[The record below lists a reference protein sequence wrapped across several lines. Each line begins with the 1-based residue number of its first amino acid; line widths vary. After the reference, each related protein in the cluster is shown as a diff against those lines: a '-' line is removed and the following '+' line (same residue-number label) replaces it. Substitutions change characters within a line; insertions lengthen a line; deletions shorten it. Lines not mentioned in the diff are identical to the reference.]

1 MFGDWKV
8 AAASTIQVGTQGAA
22 VDTLAREGTVE
33 SPAVTISIA
42 RDLAEITEDWRKLE
56 PIEIES
62 PGQSL
67 AFADEWLGTVGA
79 GAEQFHILA
88 SLGGVPV
95 MLLPLMVMRPFGLTV
110 LTWLF
115 GRHVGCNAPLI
126 DSARLAAATDVQLAA
141 MWRGVRNAV
150 KGVDLLYLPF
160 TPVGCPG
167 LDRLF
172 GAVGH
177 SITGETLYRTQFKS
191 FAECEATQRNRSR
204 RKHDKQHAQKLAAK
218 GEVSFEELKSGDDIE
233 LALGTMFEQ
242 RAARFQAQGICNP
255 FAAQEVRDFYGRVFA
270 GGGDLKGVMHVLR
283 LDGEVI
289 ATRYNLVKGDRMF
302 CLISSMSDDP
312 ALQAGAPG
320 KHCLVNVM
328 QTVFDQG
335 YTMFDMGAGLTDEKR
350 QWCNVQIP
358 LEHRYLPLTL
368 RGRIA
373 SAAHRGFVKLRRTI
387 KEHEKSYEL
396 VRKWRQFRI
405 RMFGS

>member
-1 MFGDWKV
+1 M
-8 AAASTIQVGTQGAA
+8 
-22 VDTLAREGTVE
+22 
-33 SPAVTISIA
+33 TISIV
-42 RDLAEITEDWRKLE
+42 RDLADIAEDWRRLE
-56 PIEIES
+56 PVEVES
-62 PGQSL
+62 PGQNL
-67 AFADEWLGTVGA
+67 AFAEQWIGTLGA
-79 GAEQFHILA
+79 GTEQFHVLA

-126 DSARLAAATDVQLAA
+126 DSGRLAAATDAQLAA
-141 MWRGVRNAV
+141 LWRGVRSAAQ
-150 KGVDLLYLPF
+150 GVDLIYLPF

-177 SITGETLYRTQFKS
+177 SIAGETLYRAAFKS
-191 FAECEATQRNRSR
+191 FADCDATQRNRSR
-204 RKHDKQHAQKLAAK
+204 RKHDKQHAQKLAAQ
-218 GEVSFEELKSGDDIE
+218 GEVSFEELKSGDDIDV
-233 LALGTMFEQ
+233 ALSAMFEQ

-255 FAAQEVRDFYGRVFA
+255 FAAPQVQDFYRKVFA
-270 GGGDLKGVMHVLR
+270 GGEDLKGVMHVLR
-283 LDGEVI
+283 LDGEII

-320 KHCLVNVM
+320 KHCLVSVM

-335 YTMFDMGAGLTDEKR
+335 HAVFDMGAGLTDEKR

-358 LEHRYLPLTL
+358 LEHRYVPVTL

-373 SAAHRGFVKLRRTI
+373 SAAHRGFVKLRRML
-387 KEHEKSYEL
+387 KEHRASYSL
-396 VRKWRQFRI
+396 LRKWRQTRT
-405 RMFGS
+405 RLSRS